1 MHMTHILIVEDD
13 AVLSS
18 GIALTLKE
26 NARHF
31 TQCADISSA
40 KATFLTRQFELV
52 ILDINLPDGSGLEL
66 CRWMR
71 DLSEVPILF
80 LTVNDTEMD
89 IVLGLETGGDDYLT
103 KPFSLAVLRARVSA
117 LLRRGGTT
125 AGFSNKI
132 EIDRFSF
139 DFERMIFEKDGVSI
153 ELSKTEQRLLF
164 LLVQN
169 KGQTLSREKLSERV
183 WQNGTDYVD
192 ENALSVAIRRLRGK
206 LEDDPSAPAYI
217 KTVFGVG
224 YTWAVK

>member
-18 GIALTLKE
+18 GIVLVLKE

-40 KATFLTRQFELV
+40 KAAFLARQFELV

-66 CRWMR
+66 CRWIR
-71 DLSEVPILF
+71 DMSEVPVLF
-80 LTVNDTEMD
+80 LTANDTEMD

-117 LLRRGGTT
+117 LLRRGGA
-125 AGFSNKI
+125 AGTSSKI

-139 DFERMIFEKDGVSI
+139 DFERMIFEKDGAPI

-169 KGQTLSREKLSERV
+169 KGQSLSREKLSERV
-183 WQNGTDYVD
+183 WQDGTDYVD